1 MIVLEITAMQKRKLG
16 NTERGLS
23 AIGLGCMGLSE
34 FYGPPMERS
43 AAIKL
48 LHEAIEL
55 GVEHFDTAEM
65 YGIGGAN
72 EKLLGEAFADRRD
85 RVFIATKFGPIRDF
99 ETGEF
104 TGLDGSPENC
114 RRAVEGSLQRLCTDV
129 IDLYYLHRIDPTTPI
144 EESVAA
150 MAELVAEGKVR
161 AIGLSEASGDTIR
174 RAAKIHPISAVQ
186 SEYSIF
192 SRDIETGVIPACLE
206 VGASLVAYS
215 PLGRGMLT
223 GRFKTETL
231 GEGDWRLT
239 TPRYQGKAYAANVAL
254 VDEIEAVASAKSC
267 TPAQVALAWVIGH
280 GEHVLALTGTTKL
293 ENLKSNLGTYD
304 VALSDDERTT
314 LDALADR
321 VKGNRYDE
329 WGMAGING

>member
-1 MIVLEITAMQKRKLG
+1 MQTRTLG
-16 NTERGLS
+16 NTQRKLP

-34 FYGPPMERS
+34 FYGPPVEQS

-48 LHEAIEL
+48 LHKAIEL

-72 EKLLGEAFADRRD
+72 ETLLGKAFADRRE
-85 RVFIATKFGPIRDF
+85 RVFIATKFGPTRDF

-104 TGLDGSPENC
+104 TGFDGSRKNC
-114 RRAVEGSLQRLCTDV
+114 RRAVEGSLQRLRTDV
-129 IDLYYLHRIDPTTPI
+129 IDLYYLHRVDPATPI
-144 EESVAA
+144 EETVAA
-150 MAELVAEGKVR
+150 MAELVSEGKVR
-161 AIGLSEASGDTIR
+161 AIGLSEASGNTIR

-192 SRDIETGVIPACLE
+192 SRDIEADVMPACLE

-239 TPRYQGKAYAANVAL
+239 TPRYQGEAYAANMAL
-254 VDEIEAVASAKSC
+254 VDEIEAVASARSC
-267 TPAQVALAWVIGH
+267 TPAQVALAWVIGR
-280 GEHVLALTGTTKL
+280 GEHVMAITGTTKP
-293 ENLKSNLGTYD
+293 ENLKSNLGACD
-304 VALSDDERTT
+304 VALSNDELMT

-321 VKGNRYDE
+321 VRGDRYDE
-329 WGMAGING
+329 WSMSFING

>member
-1 MIVLEITAMQKRKLG
+1 
-16 NTERGLS
+16 
-23 AIGLGCMGLSE
+23 MGLSE
-34 FYGPPMERS
+34 FYGPPMELS

-72 EKLLGEAFADRRD
+72 ESLLGEALKNRRNH
-85 RVFIATKFGPIRDF
+85 VFIATKFGPTRDF

-104 TGLDGSPENC
+104 NGIDGSRENC
-114 RRAVEGSLQRLCTDV
+114 RRAVEGSLRRLNTDV
-129 IDLYYLHRIDPTTPI
+129 IDLYYLHRVDPTTPI
-144 EESVAA
+144 EETVAA
-150 MAELVAEGKVR
+150 MAELVTEGKVR
-161 AIGLSEASGDTIR
+161 AIGLSEASGETIR
-174 RAAKIHPISAVQ
+174 RAAKIHPMSAVQ

-192 SRDIETGVIPACLE
+192 SRDIETDVIPACIE

-231 GEGDWRLT
+231 GDDDWRLT
-239 TPRYQGKAYAANVAL
+239 IPRYQGDAYAANVAL
-254 VDEIEAVASAKSC
+254 VDEIEAVASKRSC
-267 TPAQVALAWVIGH
+267 TPAQVALAWVIGR
-280 GEHVLALTGTTKL
+280 GENIMALTGTTKL
-293 ENLKSNLGTYD
+293 KNLKSNLGAYD
-304 VALSDDERTT
+304 VELSNDERVT

-321 VKGNRYDE
+321 VMGDRYDE
-329 WGMAGING
+329 WGMASING

>member
-1 MIVLEITAMQKRKLG
+1 MQKRKLG
-16 NTERGLS
+16 NTERELPT
-23 AIGLGCMGLSE
+23 IGLGCMGLSE
-34 FYGPPMERS
+34 FYGPPMELG
-43 AAIKL
+43 AAVKL

-72 EKLLGEAFADRRD
+72 ESLLGEALKDRRD
-85 RVFIATKFGPIRDF
+85 RVFIATKFGPTRNF

-104 TGLDGSPENC
+104 TGLDGSRENC
-114 RRAVEGSLQRLCTDV
+114 RRAVEGSLQRLRTDI
-129 IDLYYLHRIDPTTPI
+129 IDLYYLHRVDPTTPI
-144 EESVAA
+144 EETIAA
-150 MAELVAEGKVR
+150 MAELVTEGKVR
-161 AIGLSEASGDTIR
+161 AIGLSEASGETIR

-192 SRDIETGVIPACLE
+192 SRDIETDVIPACIE

-239 TPRYQGKAYAANVAL
+239 TPRYQGDAYTANVAL
-254 VDEIEAVASAKSC
+254 VDEIEAVASNKSC
-267 TPAQVALAWVIGH
+267 TPAQVALAWVIGR
-280 GEHVLALTGTTKL
+280 GEHIMALTGTTKL
-293 ENLKSNLGTYD
+293 KNLKSNLGAYD
-304 VALSDDERTT
+304 VQLSNDEQVT

-321 VKGNRYDE
+321 VMGDRYDE

>member
-1 MIVLEITAMQKRKLG
+1 MHKRTLGSTERKLP
-16 NTERGLS
+16 T
-23 AIGLGCMGLSE
+23 IGLGCMGLSE
-34 FYGPPMERS
+34 FYGPPMEQR

-72 EKLLGEAFADRRD
+72 ETLLGEAFVDRRD
-85 RVFIATKFGPIRDF
+85 RVFIATKFGPKRNFKTGDF
-99 ETGEF
+99 I
-104 TGLDGSPENC
+104 GLDGSRENC
-114 RRAVEGSLQRLCTDV
+114 QRAVEGSLQRLRTDV
-129 IDLYYLHRIDPTTPI
+129 IDLYYLHRVDSATPI
-144 EESVAA
+144 EETVTA
-150 MAELVAEGKVR
+150 MAELVDKGKVR

-192 SRDIETGVIPACLE
+192 SRDIEADVIPACLE

-239 TPRYQGKAYAANVAL
+239 TPRFQGEAYTINVVL
-254 VDEIEAVASAKSC
+254 VDEIEAIASIKSC
-267 TPAQVALAWVIGH
+267 TPAQVALAWVMGR
-280 GEHVLALTGTTKL
+280 GEYVMPITGTTKL
-293 ENLKSNLGTYD
+293 NNLKSNLGAYN
-304 VALSDDERTT
+304 VELSDDEQSA

-321 VKGNRYDE
+321 VMGDRYDE
-329 WGMAGING
+329 WGMAILNG

>member
-1 MIVLEITAMQKRKLG
+1 MQKRG
-16 NTERGLS
+16 VGHTGREIS

-34 FYGPPMERS
+34 FYGPPMEQS
-43 AAIKL
+43 AAVKL

-72 EKLLGEAFADRRD
+72 ETLLGNAFADRRD
-85 RVFIATKFGPIRDF
+85 RVFIATKFGPTRNF
-99 ETGEF
+99 ETGAL
-104 TGLDGSPENC
+104 TGIDGSGENC
-114 RRAVEGSLQRLCTDV
+114 SRAVEGSLQRLRTDV
-129 IDLYYLHRIDPTTPI
+129 IDLYYLHRVDPATPI
-144 EESVAA
+144 EETVAA

-174 RAAKIHPISAVQ
+174 RAATIHPIAAVQ

-192 SRDIETGVIPACLE
+192 SRDIEAEVIPACLD

-223 GRFKTETL
+223 GRLKTETL
-231 GEGDWRLT
+231 GEDDWRLT
-239 TPRYQGKAYAANVAL
+239 TPRYQGDAYAANVAL

-267 TPAQVALAWVIGH
+267 TPAQVALAWVIGR
-280 GEHVLALTGTTKL
+280 GEHIMPLTGSTKRA
-293 ENLKSNLGTYD
+293 NLDSNLESYD
-304 VALSDDERTT
+304 VGLSDDEQAVLNT
-314 LDALADR
+314 LADR
-321 VKGNRYDE
+321 VMGDRYDE
-329 WGMAGING
+329 WGMASING

>member
-1 MIVLEITAMQKRKLG
+1 MQKRLLG
-16 NTERGLS
+16 NTERKLP

-34 FYGPPMERS
+34 FYGSPLEQS

-72 EKLLGEAFADRRD
+72 ETLLGKAFVNRRN
-85 RVFIATKFGPIRDF
+85 RVFIATKFGPKRDF

-104 TGLDGSPENC
+104 LGLDGSRENC
-114 RRAVEGSLQRLCTDV
+114 RRAVEGSLQRLRTDV
-129 IDLYYLHRIDPTTPI
+129 IDLYYLHRVDPSVPI
-144 EESVAA
+144 EETVAA
-150 MAELVAEGKVR
+150 MAELVSEGKVR
-161 AIGLSEASGDTIR
+161 AIGLSEASGETIR
-174 RAAKIHPISAVQ
+174 RAAQIHPISAVQ

-192 SRDIETGVIPACLE
+192 SRDIEAEVIPACLE

-223 GRFKTETL
+223 GRFKTEIL

-239 TPRYQGKAYAANVAL
+239 TPRYQGDAYAANVAL
-254 VDEIEAVASAKSC
+254 VDEIEAVASTKSC
-267 TPAQVALAWVIGH
+267 TPAQVALAWVLGH
-280 GEHVLALTGTTKL
+280 GEHIMPLTGTTKL
-293 ENLKSNLGTYD
+293 ENLNSNLGAYS
-304 VALSDDERTT
+304 VELSDDEQAI
-314 LDALADR
+314 LNALADR
-321 VKGNRYDE
+321 VMGDRYDK
-329 WGMAGING
+329 WGMASIDG